1 MKVSIIVGGKFHAFN
16 LAKELNLKG
25 YLKQIITSYPKY
37 SLKNFQ
43 IEKKKIKSILIKELL
58 LKLFKKF
65 YFFQSMIDTDYFL
78 SNYFSK
84 RASKLIDLNNTDIL
98 VGWSSFS
105 KEAFLKAKKTN
116 CIKILERGSTHIKYQ
131 EKILKMEYDELKI
144 KPNLPS
150 QNIIQ
155 KELIEYEL
163 ADYITIPS
171 EFAKK
176 TYVEYGVSESKLIKV
191 PYGVDLKEF
200 KYLNKKRPEGDKFR
214 LISVGTISIRKGS
227 HILIEAF
234 EQLSLKNSELIFVG
248 PMENNFKKILKKYKK
263 LKNVKFISKQKQE
276 NLKYFYNNSD
286 IFVLYSLEEGLSMVQ
301 AQAMA
306 CGLPIICS
314 ENTGGSEIVD
324 HGINGYVIPIKNIE
338 ILKNKIQEFYND
350 KSKLKNFSL
359 NALKKT
365 KELSWENYGKKLINT
380 YQSILEK
387 KKNVKDTIN
396 YR

>member
-1 MKVSIIVGGKFHAFN
+1 MDGQV
-16 LAKELNLKG
+16 LAK
-25 YLKQIITSYPKY
+25 
-37 SLKNFQ
+37 
-43 IEKKKIKSILIKELL
+43 
-58 LKLFKKF
+58 KLFK
-65 YFFQSMIDTDYFL
+65 S
-78 SNYFSK
+78 
-84 RASKLIDLNNTDIL
+84 
-98 VGWSSFS
+98 
-105 KEAFLKAKKTN
+105 KKTN

-150 QNIIQ
+150 QNIIE

-171 EFAKK
+171 EFAK
-176 TYVEYGVSESKLIKV
+176 TYLEYGISESKLIKV

-200 KYLNKKRPEGDKFR
+200 KYLNKKRPKGDKFR
-214 LISVGTISIRKGS
+214 IISVGTISIRKGS

-234 EQLSLKNSELIFVG
+234 EQLSLNNSELIFVG
-248 PMENNFKKILKKYKK
+248 TIENNFKKILKKFKK

-324 HGINGYVIPIKNIE
+324 DGINGYVIPIKNIE
-338 ILKNKIQEFYND
+338 ILKIKF
-350 KSKLKNFSL
+350 KNFIMIDQ
-359 NALKKT
+359 N
-365 KELSWENYGKKLINT
+365 
-380 YQSILEK
+380 
-387 KKNVKDTIN
+387 
-396 YR
+396 

>member
-84 RASKLIDLNNTDIL
+84 RASELIDLNNTDIL

>member
-1 MKVSIIVGGKFHAFN
+1 M
-16 LAKELNLKG
+16 
-25 YLKQIITSYPKY
+25 
-37 SLKNFQ
+37 
-43 IEKKKIKSILIKELL
+43 
-58 LKLFKKF
+58 
-65 YFFQSMIDTDYFL
+65 
-78 SNYFSK
+78 
-84 RASKLIDLNNTDIL
+84 
-98 VGWSSFS
+98 
-105 KEAFLKAKKTN
+105 
-116 CIKILERGSTHIKYQ
+116 
-131 EKILKMEYDELKI
+131 
-144 KPNLPS
+144 
-150 QNIIQ
+150 
-155 KELIEYEL
+155 
-163 ADYITIPS
+163 
-171 EFAKK
+171 
-176 TYVEYGVSESKLIKV
+176 IKV

-234 EQLSLKNSELIFVG
+234 EQLSLKNSELTFVG
-248 PMENNFKKILKKYKK
+248 PMEKNFKKILKKYKK

-359 NALKKT
+359 NDLKKT

-380 YQSILEK
+380 YRSILEK

>member
-37 SLKNFQ
+37 SLKNFH
-43 IEKKKIKSILIKELL
+43 IEKKIIKSILFKELL
-58 LKLFKKF
+58 LKLFNKL
-65 YFFQSMIDTDYFL
+65 YFLQNIFDTDYFL

-84 RASKLIDLNNTDIL
+84 RASNLIDLNNTDIL

-150 QNIIQ
+150 QNIIE

-176 TYVEYGVSESKLIKV
+176 TYLEYGISESKLIKV

-200 KYLNKKRPEGDKFR
+200 KYLNKKRPKGDKFR
-214 LISVGTISIRKGS
+214 IISVGTISIRKGS

-234 EQLSLKNSELIFVG
+234 EQLSLNNSELIFVG
-248 PMENNFKKILKKYKK
+248 TIENNFKKILKKFKK

-324 HGINGYVIPIKNIE
+324 DGINGYVIPIKNIE
-338 ILKNKIQEFYND
+338 ILKNKIQEFYYD
-350 KSKLKNFSL
+350 RSKLKNFSL

-365 KELSWENYGKKLINT
+365 KDISWENYGNKLINA
-380 YQSILEK
+380 YQSILDK
-387 KKNVKDTIN
+387 KK
-396 YR
+396 

>member
-37 SLKNFQ
+37 SLKNFH
-43 IEKKKIKSILIKELL
+43 IEKKIIKSILFKELL
-58 LKLFKKF
+58 LKLFNKL
-65 YFFQSMIDTDYFL
+65 YFLQNIFDTDYFL

-84 RASKLIDLNNTDIL
+84 RASNLIDLNNTDIL

-150 QNIIQ
+150 QNIIE

-176 TYVEYGVSESKLIKV
+176 TYLEYGISESKLIKV

-200 KYLNKKRPEGDKFR
+200 KYLNKKRPKGDKFR
-214 LISVGTISIRKGS
+214 IISVGTISIRKGS

-234 EQLSLKNSELIFVG
+234 EQLSLNNSELIFVG
-248 PMENNFKKILKKYKK
+248 TIENNFKKILKKFKK

-324 HGINGYVIPIKNIE
+324 DGINGYVIPIKNIE
-338 ILKNKIQEFYND
+338 ILKNKIQEFYYNR
-350 KSKLKNFSL
+350 SKLKNFSL

-365 KELSWENYGKKLINT
+365 KDISWENYGNKLINA
-380 YQSILEK
+380 YQSILDK
-387 KKNVKDTIN
+387 KK
-396 YR
+396 

>member
-1 MKVSIIVGGKFHAFN
+1 
-16 LAKELNLKG
+16 
-25 YLKQIITSYPKY
+25 
-37 SLKNFQ
+37 
-43 IEKKKIKSILIKELL
+43 
-58 LKLFKKF
+58 
-65 YFFQSMIDTDYFL
+65 MIDTDYFL

-84 RASKLIDLNNTDIL
+84 RASELIDLNNTDIL

-176 TYVEYGVSESKLIKV
+176 TYLEYGVSESKLIKV

-234 EQLSLKNSELIFVG
+234 EQLSLKNSELTFVG
-248 PMENNFKKILKKYKK
+248 PMEKNFKKILKKYKK

-380 YQSILEK
+380 YRSILEK

>member
-16 LAKELNLKG
+16 LAKELNLNG

-58 LKLFKKF
+58 LKIFKKF
-65 YFFQSMIDTDYFL
+65 YFFQNMIDTDYFL

-155 KELIEYEL
+155 KELTEYEL

-176 TYVEYGVSESKLIKV
+176 TYLEYGVSENKLIKV

-214 LISVGTISIRKGS
+214 VISVGTISIRKGS

-248 PMENNFKKILKKYKK
+248 PMENNFKEILKKYKK

-306 CGLPIICS
+306 CGLPVICS

-365 KELSWENYGKKLINT
+365 KDISWENYGKKLINT
-380 YQSILEK
+380 YRYILEK

-396 YR
+396 YG

>member
-16 LAKELNLKG
+16 LAKELNLNG

-65 YFFQSMIDTDYFL
+65 YFFQNLIDTDYFL

-155 KELIEYEL
+155 KELTEYEL

-176 TYVEYGVSESKLIKV
+176 TYLEYGVSENKLIKV

-214 LISVGTISIRKGS
+214 VISAGTISIRKGS

-248 PMENNFKKILKKYKK
+248 PMENNFKEILKKYKK

-365 KELSWENYGKKLINT
+365 KDISWKNYGKTLINT
-380 YQSILEK
+380 YRYILEK

>member
-16 LAKELNLKG
+16 LAKELNLNG

-37 SLKNFQ
+37 SLKNFH

-65 YFFQSMIDTDYFL
+65 HFFQSMIDTDYFL

-84 RASKLIDLNNTDIL
+84 RASELIDLNNTDIL

-176 TYVEYGVSESKLIKV
+176 TYLEYGVSESKLIKV

-234 EQLSLKNSELIFVG
+234 EQLSLKNSELTFVG
-248 PMENNFKKILKKYKK
+248 PMEKNFKKILKKYKK

-380 YQSILEK
+380 YRSILEK

-396 YR
+396 HR

>member
-37 SLKNFQ
+37 SLKNFH
-43 IEKKKIKSILIKELL
+43 IEKKIIKSILFKELL
-58 LKLFKKF
+58 LKLFNKL
-65 YFFQSMIDTDYFL
+65 YFLQNIFDTDYFL

-84 RASKLIDLNNTDIL
+84 RASNLIDLNNTDIL

-131 EKILKMEYDELKI
+131 EKILKMEYDKLKI

-150 QNIIQ
+150 QNIIE

-176 TYVEYGVSESKLIKV
+176 TYLEYGISESKLIKV

-200 KYLNKKRPEGDKFR
+200 KYLNKKRPKGDKFR
-214 LISVGTISIRKGS
+214 IISVGTISIRKGS

-234 EQLSLKNSELIFVG
+234 EQLSLNNSELIFVG
-248 PMENNFKKILKKYKK
+248 TIENNFKKILKKFKK

-324 HGINGYVIPIKNIE
+324 DGINGYVIPIKNIE
-338 ILKNKIQEFYND
+338 ILKNKIQEFYYNR
-350 KSKLKNFSL
+350 SKLKNFSL

-365 KELSWENYGKKLINT
+365 KDISWENYGNKLINA
-380 YQSILEK
+380 YQSILDK
-387 KKNVKDTIN
+387 KK
-396 YR
+396 

>member
-1 MKVSIIVGGKFHAFN
+1 
-16 LAKELNLKG
+16 
-25 YLKQIITSYPKY
+25 
-37 SLKNFQ
+37 
-43 IEKKKIKSILIKELL
+43 
-58 LKLFKKF
+58 
-65 YFFQSMIDTDYFL
+65 MIDTDYFL

-84 RASKLIDLNNTDIL
+84 RASELIDLNNTDIL

-176 TYVEYGVSESKLIKV
+176 TYLEYGVSESKLIKV

-234 EQLSLKNSELIFVG
+234 EQLSLKNSELTFVG
-248 PMENNFKKILKKYKK
+248 PMEKNFKK
-263 LKNVKFISKQKQE
+263 NSK
-276 NLKYFYNNSD
+276 
-286 IFVLYSLEEGLSMVQ
+286 
-301 AQAMA
+301 
-306 CGLPIICS
+306 
-314 ENTGGSEIVD
+314 EI
-324 HGINGYVIPIKNIE
+324 
-338 ILKNKIQEFYND
+338 
-350 KSKLKNFSL
+350 
-359 NALKKT
+359 
-365 KELSWENYGKKLINT
+365 
-380 YQSILEK
+380 
-387 KKNVKDTIN
+387 
-396 YR
+396 